1 MRQSQ
6 DKAPARPAPATAGSR
21 TREPWQPALC
31 VSAPADAPRDPL
43 CGRDGERGGS
53 ETPPGSPCALT
64 PTRSSWFRGGVA
76 PGRAVQP
83 AAKTLFFIANKG
95 QAQPRKSRRALQ
107 HAGSSSWHEPAQ
119 PEGHQ
124 REGSPRSYKALTP
137 EVLFG
142 AQDGARIGP
151 RCLHGVGG
159 WSWEGGCKMELGG
172 GRERARAP
180 GKRRAARGGSRR
192 RAGRAVPREAGGQAR
207 QLAGA
212 LPSLPRGPHQ
222 PSPGLGSAAS
232 SQPCGR
238 PGPPTGRAQCSRSL
252 EGFWHRSFCSREV
265 IGTYPS
271 KGPRRACVP
280 C

>member
-21 TREPWQPALC
+21 TREPWQPALH

-64 PTRSSWFRGGVA
+64 PTRSSWFRSGVA

-124 REGSPRSYKALTP
+124 HEGSPRLYKAGPCAHPGGAVWGAGRCQDRPSLSARRGGGGAGREAARWSSGRQGESQGTGQAACGAGWQP
-137 EVLFG
+137 EEG
-142 AQDGARIGP
+142 RESCP
-151 RCLHGVGG
+151 PGG
-159 WSWEGGCKMELGG
+159 W
-172 GRERARAP
+172 
-180 GKRRAARGGSRR
+180 
-192 RAGRAVPREAGGQAR
+192 RAGTAACRGSPKPAPRPPPAQPRPRLCCELPALREAGTSDGTSTMQPQPGR
-207 QLAGA
+207 VLAPLLLLA
-212 LPSLPRGPHQ
+212 
-222 PSPGLGSAAS
+222 
-232 SQPCGR
+232 
-238 PGPPTGRAQCSRSL
+238 
-252 EGFWHRSFCSREV
+252 
-265 IGTYPS
+265 
-271 KGPRRACVP
+271 
-280 C
+280 